1 MREKRRKWRQILAV
15 AVVLVAVLCG
25 TGCERQSGE
34 AERRDAGESGQQ
46 ERERYTCG
54 MHPWIVADEP
64 GDCPICGMALTRVE
78 PMPEAAPSAAPKA
91 EEDFFADMEAGPAGD
106 RKILHYRNPMNP
118 AVTSPVP
125 MKDEMGMDYVPVYAD
140 EVTGGGQ
147 IVDGRAPV
155 RLTGESLTAAGV
167 RTEAAVRATID
178 RTVRTVGIVL
188 ADETRVRH
196 VHTKVDGWVETLHV
210 NFQGQN
216 VEKGTPILSLY
227 SPTLLASQEE
237 FLRAR
242 AMAGELAAGGDR
254 EGKRLGE
261 QLVAAARRRLE
272 LFDVPADF
280 IDELARSGVARREVT
295 LNAPVAGFVTAKN
308 IFEGQQVS
316 PGVELF
322 VVTDLSRVWI
332 EADLYEYEARAVA
345 IGQQARLTLPYEQ
358 GVALAGRVSYVNPF
372 LSPESRTLKVRFE
385 FDNPR
390 FALKPDMYADVSLTL
405 ASAEGVTVPDSAIMD
420 TGVRKLVFV
429 ETAANTFT
437 PRPVRVGVRGA
448 GRTQILA
455 GVEAG
460 EKVVVKANFLID
472 SESRLRGALIGG
484 EEKGGADGHRQGH

>member
-1 MREKRRKWRQILAV
+1 MREKRWKGCLAV
-15 AVVLVAVLCG
+15 ALAVVAMLGCG
-25 TGCERQSGE
+25 SGCERRSRE
-34 AERRDAGESGQQ
+34 AEPKGAGESGRQ
-46 ERERYTCG
+46 ESQRYTCG

-64 GDCPICGMALTRVE
+64 GNCPICGMALTLVE
-78 PMPEAAPSAAPKA
+78 PMPEAAPSAAAPAA
-91 EEDFFADMEAGPAGD
+91 EEDFFADMGAAPAGD

-118 AVTSPVP
+118 DVTSPVP

-140 EVTGGGQ
+140 EVAGGGG
-147 IVDGRAPV
+147 VVEGRAAV
-155 RLTGESLTAAGV
+155 RLSGESLTAAGV
-167 RTEAAVRATID
+167 RTEAAVHATID

-272 LFDVPADF
+272 LFDVPAGF
-280 IDELARSGVARREVT
+280 IDELARSGAARREVT

-332 EADLYEYEARAVA
+332 EAD
-345 IGQQARLTLPYEQ
+345 
-358 GVALAGRVSYVNPF
+358 
-372 LSPESRTLKVRFE
+372 
-385 FDNPR
+385 
-390 FALKPDMYADVSLTL
+390 
-405 ASAEGVTVPDSAIMD
+405 
-420 TGVRKLVFV
+420 
-429 ETAANTFT
+429 
-437 PRPVRVGVRGA
+437 
-448 GRTQILA
+448 
-455 GVEAG
+455 
-460 EKVVVKANFLID
+460 
-472 SESRLRGALIGG
+472 
-484 EEKGGADGHRQGH
+484 